1 MERYTPLSLNA
12 QTAYAETFDMVLA
25 RTTARSVADLNG
37 SFAKKQVKGA
47 TYWYFQFRDIDG
59 RVRQIYI
66 GPDGERIQKLITE
79 RDSAPVPARPAH
91 GWRRR
96 RTPG

>member
-59 RVRQIYI
+59 RVRQITS
-66 GPDGERIQKLITE
+66 GRTA
-79 RDSAPVPARPAH
+79 SAC
-91 GWRRR
+91 GS
-96 RTPG
+96 